1 MKIIWCSDLL
11 FKVKGIE
18 IIKKITTWRFRNVY
32 TSLKQYILSIEPTG
46 IYGIK
51 VDFILNI
58 VHRFEQCFDR
68 IVNVADWSYKDMKIL
83 ERVHQFNT
91 IHSDFFYNFN
101 MQIWRF
107 YRLIVYFKIIFQFSI
122 HPNTS
127 KQ

>member
-46 IYGIK
+46 IYGIQ

-91 IHSDFFYNFN
+91 ILSDFFYNFN

-122 HPNTS
+122 HPNTR

>member
-1 MKIIWCSDLL
+1 MKIIWCADLL

-18 IIKKITTWRFRNVY
+18 IIKKKITTWRFRNVY

-91 IHSDFFYNFN
+91 IHSDFFITSMCKFDD
-101 MQIWRF
+101 
-107 YRLIVYFKIIFQFSI
+107 SI
-122 HPNTS
+122 D
-127 KQ
+127 